1 MSDDKNNRAPRDA
14 QRVNVNEDYEVRY
27 WTRKWNVSEQQ
38 LRDAVK
44 RAGVM
49 ADDVAKALGK

>member
-14 QRVNVNEDYEVRY
+14 QRVNLNEDYEVRY

>member
-27 WTRKWNVSEQQ
+27 WTKKWNVSEQQ
-38 LRDAVK
+38 LREAVK

>member
-1 MSDDKNNRAPRDA
+1 MSDDKNDRAPRDA